1 MPNHSSL
8 KNRNQYKIIL
18 LAVGMLFSSF
28 FIHAQSLTGLWIGSV
43 SNDSVS
49 IRKDQSF
56 EIAITEY
63 KGKVYGYSRNEFI
76 VNDTLYYIV
85 KRVKGE
91 IEGDVCEVTDEKIIA
106 YNFKGKLDKNV
117 KVISTF
123 RRNLKDSTWYL
134 DGTWKTKATKN
145 YYSVSGK
152 VALGEEKDL
161 TASKIFPHLEELN
174 LANDV
179 AFYSERKQDAVAVIR
194 IASPERLISSLQ
206 DNKEIPNPETAGIVP
221 AKPDVKLAVAD
232 LPKSIEKTELV
243 AAVPL
248 KTDAKTEVASASINP
263 SVKEKT
269 DSLIA
274 KAEVPPTP
282 ADKGIIEPAIT
293 KTTIEP
299 QKEKPGLTVAN
310 NNQQQNVAV
319 KESIKADQ
327 KVTDKTISEPVIAK
341 ISTEPQKEKPE
352 PAVANNNQQ
361 QNVAVK
367 ESIKADQ
374 KVTDKTISEPVIAKI
389 STEPQ
394 KEKPEPAVAKNNQQQ
409 NVAVK
414 ESIKADQ
421 KATDNTISEP
431 AMAKTST
438 KPQKEKTETVAVSN
452 NQQPKISAAEMV
464 KMNAAQKKDKA
475 ISPASS
481 EVTIATTN
489 PADARVVEQTKK
501 PVTPEEASHIAIN
514 PTATEKPKVKLTAAD
529 IKTKTIDI
537 GGRKSEF
544 SQAVLFTSDSLEIA
558 LYDNGEIDGDTVSV
572 YMNGQVIMS
581 HQGLKSI
588 AIKKTIL
595 VPAGTDEFTL
605 VMYAESLGKLPPNT
619 GLLVIRD
626 GDDVYNLRF
635 SSDFQKSSGIVLK
648 RNK

>member
-8 KNRNQYKIIL
+8 KNRNQHKPIL
-18 LAVGMLFSSF
+18 LTVALLFSSF
-28 FIHAQSLTGLWIGSV
+28 IIHAQSLTGLWIGSV

-56 EIAITEY
+56 EIALTEY

-179 AFYSERKQDAVAVIR
+179 AFYKERKQDAVAMIK
-194 IASPERLISSLQ
+194 IATPERLISSLQ

-232 LPKSIEKTELV
+232 LPKSTEKTEPV
-243 AAVPL
+243 AADLL
-248 KTDAKTEVASASINP
+248 KIDTKTEVATTSINP

-269 DSLIA
+269 DSVIA
-274 KAEVPPTP
+274 KAEVQPTQT
-282 ADKGIIEPAIT
+282 DKVINEPAIA
-293 KTTIEP
+293 KTTADP
-299 QKEKPGLTVAN
+299 QKEKTEPVVAKSNQQEIVTVAEN
-310 NNQQQNVAV
+310 
-319 KESIKADQ
+319 IKTDQ
-327 KVTDKTISEPVIAK
+327 KVTDKTNTEPAIAK
-341 ISTEPQKEKPE
+341 TTTDSQKEK
-352 PAVANNNQQ
+352 
-361 QNVAVK
+361 
-367 ESIKADQ
+367 
-374 KVTDKTISEPVIAKI
+374 TEPV
-389 STEPQ
+389 
-394 KEKPEPAVAKNNQQQ
+394 VAKNNQQH
-409 NVAVK
+409 NVAVT

-421 KATDNTISEP
+421 KATDKTISEP
-431 AMAKTST
+431 AIAKTST
-438 KPQKEKTETVAVSN
+438 DPQKEKTEPVAASN

-464 KMNAAQKKDKA
+464 KMNADQQKDKA
-475 ISPASS
+475 ISPASP
-481 EVTIATTN
+481 EVTITTTTPTDVMAAAQN
-489 PADARVVEQTKK
+489 KK
-501 PVTPEEASHIAIN
+501 PVTPEEASRIAIN
-514 PTATEKPKVKLTAAD
+514 QTATEKPKVKLTAAD

-572 YMNGQVIMS
+572 YMNGQIIMS
-581 HQGLKSI
+581 HQGLKST
-588 AIKKTIL
+588 AIKKSIQ

-648 RNK
+648 RNR

>member
-352 PAVANNNQQ
+352 PAVA
-361 QNVAVK
+361 
-367 ESIKADQ
+367 
-374 KVTDKTISEPVIAKI
+374 
-389 STEPQ
+389 
-394 KEKPEPAVAKNNQQQ
+394 KNNQQQ

>member
-8 KNRNQYKIIL
+8 KNRNQHKPIL
-18 LAVGMLFSSF
+18 LAFALLFSSF

-43 SNDSVS
+43 SNDSAS

-56 EIAITEY
+56 EIALTEY

-179 AFYSERKQDAVAVIR
+179 AFYKERKQDAVAMIK
-194 IASPERLISSLQ
+194 IATPERLISSLQ
-206 DNKEIPNPETAGIVP
+206 DNKEIPNPETGGIVP

-232 LPKSIEKTELV
+232 LPRSTEKTEPVTADL
-243 AAVPL
+243 L
-248 KTDAKTEVASASINP
+248 KIETKTEVATTSINP

-269 DSLIA
+269 DSVIA
-274 KAEVPPTP
+274 KADVQPTQTDKVINEP
-282 ADKGIIEPAIT
+282 AIAKTSTEPQKEKTEPVVAKNNQQQIVTVVEKIKSDQKVTDKTITEQVIAKTTTDPQKEKTEPVVAKNNQQQNVSVTENIKTDQKATDKTNTEPAIT

-299 QKEKPGLTVAN
+299 QKEKT
-310 NNQQQNVAV
+310 
-319 KESIKADQ
+319 
-327 KVTDKTISEPVIAK
+327 
-341 ISTEPQKEKPE
+341 
-352 PAVANNNQQ
+352 
-361 QNVAVK
+361 
-367 ESIKADQ
+367 
-374 KVTDKTISEPVIAKI
+374 
-389 STEPQ
+389 
-394 KEKPEPAVAKNNQQQ
+394 EPAVAKNNQQQ
-409 NVAVK
+409 NVVVP

-421 KATDNTISEP
+421 KATDKTLTEP
-431 AMAKTST
+431 AIAKTST
-438 KPQKEKTETVAVSN
+438 RPQKEKTEPVAVSN

-464 KMNAAQKKDKA
+464 KMNAAQKKDIA
-475 ISPASS
+475 MSPASS
-481 EVTIATTN
+481 EVIIGTAN
-489 PADARVVEQTKK
+489 PADARVAEQTKK
-501 PVTPEEASHIAIN
+501 PVTPEEASRIAIN
-514 PTATEKPKVKLTAAD
+514 QTATEKPKVKLTAAD

-572 YMNGQVIMS
+572 YMNGQVIVS
-581 HQGLKSI
+581 HQGLKST
-588 AIKKTIL
+588 AIKKTIQ
-595 VPAGTDEFTL
+595 VPAGIDEFTL

-648 RNK
+648 RNR